1 MVQFK
6 LARVNGDY
14 PTIEKG
20 TPMRVLI
27 DMFNISM
34 KQRNINSYDDLTD
47 EERSVI
53 SREDFE
59 IYCE

>member
-6 LARVNGDY
+6 LVRVNGDY
-14 PTIEKG
+14 PTIERG
-20 TPMRVLI
+20 TPMRMLI

-34 KQRNINSYDDLTD
+34 KQRNINSYDGLTD
-47 EERSVI
+47 EEKSVV